1 MSDELTNN
9 AFFTAKPGL
18 SETLG
23 ARLLALL
30 APTRQEPGCTQY
42 EIFRSAD
49 HPDASFVYEDWRSQA
64 DFQAHMGTPTPK
76 VAVSRTTASERP
88 GRIADA
94 VAVASLFLTPEPTT
108 RIRQ

>member
-64 DFQAHMGTPTPK
+64 DFQAHMGTAYT
-76 VAVSRTTASERP
+76 EG
-88 GRIADA
+88 GRKQNDGFGATGA
-94 VAVASLFLTPEPTT
+94 NS
-108 RIRQ
+108 